1 MLFAIGAICSLASL
15 VCWVVILI
23 AAFQEE
29 VIQGILCFCVP
40 FYILYYALARYQ
52 GDKKGLLIAVGL
64 GGGIVGGILQSIG
77 GGS

>member
-1 MLFAIGAICSLASL
+1 MLVAIGAICGLASL

-52 GDKKGLLIAVGL
+52 GEKKNLLIAVGL
-64 GGGIVGGILQSIG
+64 GGGILGGILQAIG
-77 GGS
+77 GGG